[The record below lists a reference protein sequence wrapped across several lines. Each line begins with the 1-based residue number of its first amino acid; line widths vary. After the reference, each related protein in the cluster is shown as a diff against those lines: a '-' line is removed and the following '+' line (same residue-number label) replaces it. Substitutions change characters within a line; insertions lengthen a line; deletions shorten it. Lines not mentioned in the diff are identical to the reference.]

1 VDLEYLKIIVKFFE
15 ILELGL
21 LDLIFFK
28 NQLFQQDLP
37 KHELWISYGV
47 ISNILLSSA
56 SKVQMCSF
64 GDEPI
69 TPKKKMFQN
78 FCTLEKFPNFTH
90 FHVLCFICYL
100 FGYVYPMLSMCL
112 FHTTK
117 FHACQFFPHDPISS
131 LWEGLTTFKFNFTH
145 VVYFLP

>member
-1 VDLEYLKIIVKFFE
+1 VDLEYLKIIVKKFE

-21 LDLIFFK
+21 LDLVFSK

-69 TPKKKMFQN
+69 TPKKNVSKLLHFKEVSQ
-78 FCTLEKFPNFTH
+78 TLHT
-90 FHVLCFICYL
+90 
-100 FGYVYPMLSMCL
+100 SMCYVSFVIYL
-112 FHTTK
+112 VMYIPCCLCVCSIQTNFMHVNFSHMIQFHPYEK
-117 FHACQFFPHDPISS
+117 
-131 LWEGLTTFKFNFTH
+131 
-145 VVYFLP
+145 V